1 MRDFQ
6 DFIDSID
13 PDDYRTII
21 ISAKGKMN
29 SSTKREA
36 CDESF
41 IIALELLHRY
51 HIWNN
56 ESAD

>member
-6 DFIDSID
+6 DFVNSID

-29 SSTKREA
+29 SANKCEA

-41 IIALELLHRY
+41 FIALELLQRY
-51 HIWNN
+51 HIWIN
-56 ESAD
+56 EPVD